1 MLYDTLGFFQK
12 QVHASFDPL
21 MQKIGFITRD
31 SNSKQALINFE
42 TLAFIGGISV
52 FQNGIGTSSEN
63 LMDEAVVYEN
73 GDCILVFSY
82 EIDQPNRLN
91 IGLGA
96 QDKTEL
102 LPSGSFCDITSELL
116 DISEQH
122 MFSFSNE
129 NELKNILSL
138 LHSGIIEK
146 YLQDLG
152 PKEETILYLHKHY
165 NEKSCAY
172 QAVSDAKNIEDTQ
185 SKAAKAFKNKDFA
198 CVISL
203 LESIPKENLSD
214 IDKKRLS
221 VAQKKS

>member
-1 MLYDTLGFFQK
+1 
-12 QVHASFDPL
+12 
-21 MQKIGFITRD
+21 
-31 SNSKQALINFE
+31 
-42 TLAFIGGISV
+42 
-52 FQNGIGTSSEN
+52 
-63 LMDEAVVYEN
+63 
-73 GDCILVFSY
+73 
-82 EIDQPNRLN
+82 
-91 IGLGA
+91 
-96 QDKTEL
+96 
-102 LPSGSFCDITSELL
+102 
-116 DISEQH
+116 